1 VRLPVRPA
9 RKTRLIHPAL
19 FPLTAFALGTW
30 QIQRLR
36 WKTDLLARHEDAL
49 TRAPAILPDRIDA
62 DLSRAEEYRRVLV
75 RGTFRHDQEMLLGPR
90 VRDGVNG
97 YFVITPMERPGA
109 DKILVNRGWIPKA
122 RGDQKTR
129 PEGLPTGEAIV
140 EGLLRA
146 PWKKNYFTPDN
157 RPDKGE
163 FYFPDV
169 EQMAALAGAKPVWI
183 EETMRMDALF
193 AKVWLTIVGL
203 ELMELMRR
211 TEKGIPVGRHAEV
224 NLSNNHA
231 QYIATWYVFGISMQ
245 S

>member
-1 VRLPVRPA
+1 MGLRARPRPRAGAVTQDRPLERLVPWCAPCSLQA
-9 RKTRLIHPAL
+9 RESAKR
-19 FPLTAFALGTW
+19 LTATAAFPITAFSLGTW

-49 TRAPAILPDRIDA
+49 ARPPAILPDRVDA

-97 YFVITPMERPGA
+97 YFVITPMERPGG

-122 RGDQKTR
+122 RGDQKSR
-129 PEGLPTGEAIV
+129 PEGLPTGEVIV

-146 PWKKNYFTPDN
+146 PWKKNYFTPEN

-163 FYFPDV
+163 FYFSDV
-169 EQMAALAGAKPVWI
+169 AQMAALAGAKPVWI
-183 EETMRMDALF
+183 EETMRMHAH
-193 AKVWLTIVGL
+193 L
-203 ELMELMRR
+203 ERR
-211 TEKGIPVGRHAEV
+211 C
-224 NLSNNHA
+224 
-231 QYIATWYVFGISMQ
+231 
-245 S
+245 